1 MLQMAPR
8 ESLLDGEGR
17 GKRERQGI
25 DASNRAEPGQSK
37 VLDFARHAVS
47 GKGFEVEWVC
57 GFHLIRGYI
66 DI

>member
-1 MLQMAPR
+1 MGR
-8 ESLLDGEGR
+8 NGGE
-17 GKRERQGI
+17 RERQGI

-37 VLDFARHAVS
+37 ALDFARHAVS
-47 GKGFEVEWVC
+47 GKGFEGEWVC